1 MEAMKSVTLDL
12 RYPGRTV
19 EEVRAMLADPDFRQA
34 VCTFQQVED
43 SAVTIEEFDDGSMT
57 VDLDRTYGTALVP
70 AFARNFVGATI
81 ELTQREEWSSSTE
94 ARFEVSIP
102 GKPGEMTGTARLV
115 QSGPDALETVSLDVR
130 VSIPLVG
137 GKLEDLVAGLMRDAF
152 RAENKVGLKW
162 LAGQWRV

>member
-1 MEAMKSVTLDL
+1 MKRMSVEL
-12 RYPGRTV
+12 RYPGRRV
-19 EEVRAMLADPDFRQA
+19 EEVRAMLADPAFRQA
-34 VCTFQQVED
+34 VCDYQAVED

-70 AFARNFVGATI
+70 SFARKFVGATI
-81 ELTQREEWSSSTE
+81 DLVQREEWSSPTE

-115 QSGPDALETVSLDVR
+115 QSGSDAVETVSLDVR
-130 VSIPLVG
+130 ISIPLVG

-162 LAGQWRV
+162 LAGEWRV

>member
-1 MEAMKSVTLDL
+1 MKSVSLEL

-19 EEVRAMLADPDFRQA
+19 VEVRAMLADPDFRQA

-57 VDLDRTYGTALVP
+57 VDLDRTYGTDLVPSFARKFVGDTIALV
-70 AFARNFVGATI
+70 
-81 ELTQREEWSSSTE
+81 QREEWSSPTE

-102 GKPGEMTGTARLV
+102 GKPGEITGTARLA
-115 QSGPDALETVSLDVR
+115 QSGPDTVESVSLDVR

-162 LAGQWRV
+162 LAGEWRV

>member
-1 MEAMKSVTLDL
+1 
-12 RYPGRTV
+12 
-19 EEVRAMLADPDFRQA
+19 MLADPDFRQA

-70 AFARNFVGATI
+70 SFARTFVGATI
-81 ELTQREEWSSSTE
+81 HLVQREEWSSPTD
-94 ARFEVSIP
+94 ATFEVSIP

-115 QSGPDALETVSLDVR
+115 QSGSDALETVSLDVR
-130 VSIPLVG
+130 ISIPLVG

-162 LAGQWRV
+162 LAGEWRV